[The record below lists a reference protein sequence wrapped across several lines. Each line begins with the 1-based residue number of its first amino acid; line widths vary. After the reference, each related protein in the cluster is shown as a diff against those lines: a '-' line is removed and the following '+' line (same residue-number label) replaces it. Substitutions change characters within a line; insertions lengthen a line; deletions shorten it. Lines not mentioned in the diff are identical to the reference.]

1 MPEYPEVETLRRNL
15 SRTLPGRVIAAV
27 DLCLPKLL
35 QPAPGLGPADLVG
48 RTVQGLRRR
57 GKVLIIDLS
66 DGLSLVLHLKLTGQI
81 VLVDASGQVV
91 VAGGHP
97 VPAFGSPLPHK
108 ATHLILT
115 FTDGSR
121 LFLTDLRQF
130 ARVFLVRTVD
140 VPALPVLQGLGPDP
154 FDPDLTPEAFARR
167 LRQRA
172 RAPLKA
178 VLLDQRVL
186 AGLGNIYSDEA
197 LFLAGLHPLRPAG
210 QLSDAEAERLLQAI
224 REVLTYAVTYGVAQV
239 INGRAVRGRPF
250 PRVHGRAGEPCPRC
264 GTPIVKITVG
274 GRGTYLCP
282 RCQPLAVP
290 APAGVGRADPSSP
303 V

>member
-27 DLCLPKLL
+27 DLRLPKLL

-108 ATHLILT
+108 ATHLIIT

-154 FDPDLTPEAFARR
+154 FDPDL
-167 LRQRA
+167 
-172 RAPLKA
+172 
-178 VLLDQRVL
+178 LDQRVL

-210 QLSDAEAERLLQAI
+210 SLSDAEAERLLQAI

-282 RCQPLAVP
+282 RCQPLVVP